1 MSIDMTKSSKKSHGK
16 ADLVEWAEVGRR
28 VRELRGLYITQEELA
43 RSIGVS
49 QGHLSYMERGEK
61 EIGAEILLRMSRKF
75 GKSLEWLLTGDE

>member
-1 MSIDMTKSSKKSHGK
+1 MSIDMTKSSKKSHSK

-61 EIGAEILLRMSRKF
+61 EIGAEILLRISRKF
-75 GKSLEWLLTGDE
+75 GKSLEWLLTGGE